1 MLHLRARA
9 RDPMDSAL
17 LDDILDINQLDPV
30 KSLISPLAPH
40 NPQVYP
46 PIRPQ
51 NQQVT
56 PPVHQPW
63 FLTPDSWT
71 SCRWGRTP
79 SRPLASCSARTPASE
94 GIVCRILETRATA
107 LVKDYGPEQEGE
119 LTCLDHVG
127 RVQALLVY
135 STIRLFDYDIRQR
148 CLAEQL
154 PTLYSWSHAMLGR
167 AA

>member
-1 MLHLRARA
+1 MG
-9 RDPMDSAL
+9 
-17 LDDILDINQLDPV
+17 
-30 KSLISPLAPH
+30 
-40 NPQVYP
+40 
-46 PIRPQ
+46 
-51 NQQVT
+51 T
-56 PPVHQPW
+56 VH
-63 FLTPDSWT
+63 LTPIGSSFTCNYVKKVRTWLADWPT
-71 SCRWGRTP
+71 GRTPFIHARLYQTHCRSASRTP